1 MKMEPVDR
9 LPERRQR
16 HDLRDF
22 IEQFIEGPDEVVRID
37 FTDQDYKT
45 AQVCYHCLHAAGKRS
60 RHPMS
65 VHIRGKEVYL
75 VKRG

>member
-1 MKMEPVDR
+1 MKMTPVDR

-16 HDLRDF
+16 HDLQDF

-45 AQVCYHCLHAAGKRS
+45 ALVCYRCLHAAGKRS
-60 RHPMS
+60 QHPIS

>member
-1 MKMEPVDR
+1 MKMVPTDC
-9 LPERRQR
+9 LPERRYR
-16 HDLRDF
+16 HDLQDF
-22 IEQFIEGPDEVVRID
+22 IEQFVDGPDEVVRID

-45 AQVCYHCLHAAGKRS
+45 AQVCYKCLYNAGKRS
-60 RHPMS
+60 RRPMS